1 MQLYNSCSDAI
12 LSYLLSAVP
21 TVNIGKFNHAML
33 KFLKVGMLKDFQGDK
48 NKLGNAEKFL
58 LALIVVP
65 HYKLRLE
72 GMIAKEDFKS
82 TVDMLNEKI
91 DVLLHATEGKDIMK
105 IFIPYHV
112 KGFSHCCLW
121 IVSRRGKPFWVI

>member
-1 MQLYNSCSDAI
+1 
-12 LSYLLSAVP
+12 
-21 TVNIGKFNHAML
+21 ML

-91 DVLLHATEGKDIMK
+91 DILLHATEGRDIMK
-105 IFIPYHV
+105 ILIPYQNV
-112 KGFSHCCLW
+112 SHTVVCGLF
-121 IVSRRGKPFWVI
+121 REEENPFALYKF

>member
-1 MQLYNSCSDAI
+1 
-12 LSYLLSAVP
+12 
-21 TVNIGKFNHAML
+21 
-33 KFLKVGMLKDFQGDK
+33 MLKDFKGDK

-82 TVDMLNEKI
+82 TVDMLNEKT
-91 DVLLHATEGKDIMK
+91 DVLLNATEGIYMDIWTQPKPPSSLFYQRKMK
-105 IFIPYHV
+105 NIIDRPVYA
-112 KGFSHCCLW
+112 FS
-121 IVSRRGKPFWVI
+121 SRHPK

>member
-1 MQLYNSCSDAI
+1 MLII
-12 LSYLLSAVP
+12 LK
-21 TVNIGKFNHAML
+21 I
-33 KFLKVGMLKDFQGDK
+33 GMLKDFKGDK

-72 GMIAKEDFKS
+72 GMIAKEDFKC

-91 DVLLHATEGKDIMK
+91 DILLHATEGIDMMVVYFKLNK
-105 IFIPYHV
+105 
-112 KGFSHCCLW
+112 FSSGLQY
-121 IVSRRGKPFWVI
+121 KEKF

>member
-1 MQLYNSCSDAI
+1 
-12 LSYLLSAVP
+12 
-21 TVNIGKFNHAML
+21 ML
-33 KFLKVGMLKDFQGDK
+33 ILKVGMLKDFKGDK

-72 GMIAKEDFKS
+72 GMIAKEDLKS

-91 DVLLHATEGKDIMK
+91 DILLRATEGTDMK
-105 IFIPYHV
+105 MFLSLFPGCTFLIR
-112 KGFSHCCLW
+112 L
-121 IVSRRGKPFWVI
+121 IVDC